1 MYTLVEKLCMDVS
14 NLPSG
19 VDEELCVKKRRKMT
33 VLTCKQV
40 VGVQLGLTLKVRSGE
55 LDTAI

>member
-1 MYTLVEKLCMDVS
+1 MDVS

>member
-1 MYTLVEKLCMDVS
+1 
-14 NLPSG
+14 
-19 VDEELCVKKRRKMT
+19 MT

-40 VGVQLGLTLKVRSGE
+40 VGVQLGLTLKVRTGE